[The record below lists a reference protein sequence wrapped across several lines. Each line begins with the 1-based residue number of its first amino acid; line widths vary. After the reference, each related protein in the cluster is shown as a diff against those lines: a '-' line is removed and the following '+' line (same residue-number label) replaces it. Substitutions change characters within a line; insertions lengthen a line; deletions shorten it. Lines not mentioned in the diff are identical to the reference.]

1 MSPAEATV
9 ASGIFSGIVLIAV
22 TLITARNNRKGEKA
36 TETLAERV
44 VDREEWES
52 YTQRQDAER
61 ERLERR
67 IADLERRLETE
78 VTARKAAERR
88 ATEAER
94 RADAAERKATD
105 LEERV
110 THLEEVNEKLR
121 EDLAIATRLLEQK
134 YPDEP
139 DEAPDL
145 S

>member
-1 MSPAEATV
+1 MSPGLATVLSGLFVLIGSIVTVLVTQSSNRKGAEAT
-9 ASGIFSGIVLIAV
+9 
-22 TLITARNNRKGEKA
+22 EK
-36 TETLAERV
+36 LSERV

-52 YTQRQDAER
+52 YTERQDR
-61 ERLERR
+61 ERQRLEQR

-94 RADAAERKATD
+94 RADAAERKATE

-110 THLEEVNEKLR
+110 THLEQVNEKLR
-121 EDLAIATRLLEQK
+121 DDLAIATRLLEQK

-139 DEAPDL
+139 DEQPDL